1 MTIVLL
7 GLAALGCGIGG
18 QSAKFPTAVTTFAGR
33 DGAFGEPFGIAVR
46 DGDLYVSDG
55 EKDCIWKIDQQG
67 KAERY
72 ASGLNTPS
80 QIAFLPDG
88 SMIVADTGSNTIR
101 SIDPSG
107 ANRVI
112 AGITSEPGDNDG
124 GAAEARFRG
133 PIGVAVGKDGRI
145 FVADSYNDR
154 IRVVENGT
162 VHTLSGSTKG
172 FADGAA
178 AQFDTPTGLAIW
190 KGLLLVAD
198 TGNGRIRAVENDG
211 SVWTLTGGGGERSTN
226 STLSSASLYRPVGI
240 AVGPND
246 ELFVADRSTLRYVGG
261 AVPRIRTLN
270 DPSRGLRDGKLDNSR
285 FNRVSGLAVDE
296 KGRLFVADSD
306 NRVVRVVETFPSRSP
321 ISANEIADLQ
331 PSPEAFRAEGIY
343 EPRWPYDPPDQKRDI
358 AGTFGEIR
366 GKVTGEPTDVLHFH
380 NGLDIAGSYGETAR
394 IVRSETVLEPTA
406 ADNFGTLRELV
417 RLPQLGYIHI
427 RLGRNANGTTFGDP
441 RFLFSV
447 DSTGKLNGVRI
458 PRGTNFMAGE
468 ALGTLN
474 PMNHVHLVA
483 GHSGYEMNAL
493 DALVLPNVSDSIA
506 PVIDNVHLFIDGQEI
521 ETNARVSRIQLAGNV
536 RLLAEAY
543 DRMDG
548 NPDRRK
554 LGLYSLGWQ
563 LIKGDG
569 TPAADVD
576 WTLKFDRLPQPDA
589 VPFVYAKDS
598 YSGATGITRFIY
610 IVSNRVSGDLVQEN
624 VIGLKDIERGKWTLR
639 ISAADRFGNLAT
651 KDISFEVTE

>member
-1 MTIVLL
+1 LL
-7 GLAALGCGIGG
+7 WLAALGCGIGG
-18 QSAKFPTAVTTFAGR
+18 HSAKFPTAVTTFAGR

-46 DGDLYVSDG
+46 DGDMYVSDG
-55 EKDCIWKIDQQG
+55 EKSCIWKIDQQG
-67 KAERY
+67 KAAIF

-88 SMIVADTGSNTIR
+88 KLVVADTGSSTIR
-101 SIDPSG
+101 SIDISG
-107 ANRVI
+107 AVTII
-112 AGITSEPGDNDG
+112 AGIEKDVGDNDG
-124 GAAEARFRG
+124 AALEARFRA
-133 PIGVAVGKDGRI
+133 PIGVATDADGRI
-145 FVADSYNDR
+145 FVADTYNDR
-154 IRVVENGT
+154 IRVIENGT
-162 VHTLSGSTKG
+162 VRTLSGSTRG

-178 AQFDTPTGLAIW
+178 AQFDTPSGLAVW
-190 KGLLLVAD
+190 KGLVLVAD
-198 TGNGRIRAVENDG
+198 TGNGRIRAVEMDG
-211 SVWTLTGGGGERSTN
+211 SVWTLTGGGDGRSAN
-226 STLSSASLYRPVGI
+226 STLSSASFYRPVGI

-270 DPSRGLRDGKLDNSR
+270 DPSRGLRDGNLGNSR
-285 FNRVSGLAVDE
+285 FNRISGLAVDE

-306 NRVVRVVETFPSRSP
+306 NRVVRIVETEPTKPP
-321 ISANEIADLQ
+321 ISPDDAAKLQ
-331 PSPEAFRAEGIY
+331 YPSEMIQERAPEL
-343 EPRWPYDPPDQKRDI
+343 PRWPYDPPDQKRDI
-358 AGTFGEIR
+358 AGTFGEVR
-366 GKVTGEPTDVLHFH
+366 GKVTGETTDVLHFH

-441 RFLFSV
+441 RFLFST
-447 DSTGKLNGVRI
+447 DAAGKLNGVRI
-458 PRGTNFMAGE
+458 PRGTNFTAGE
-468 ALGTLN
+468 AIGTLN

-483 GHSGYEMNAL
+483 GRSGYEMNAL
-493 DALVLPNVSDSIA
+493 DALVLPNVSDGIT
-506 PVIDNVHLFIDGQEI
+506 PVIESVQMSINGQEI

-569 TPAADVD
+569 KPAADVD

-589 VPFVYAKDS
+589 VPLVYAKDS

-610 IVSNRVSGDLVQEN
+610 IVSNRISGDHVQEN
-624 VIGLKDIERGKWTLR
+624 VIGLRNLEQGKWSLR
-639 ISAADRFGNLAT
+639 VSAADRFGNLAT